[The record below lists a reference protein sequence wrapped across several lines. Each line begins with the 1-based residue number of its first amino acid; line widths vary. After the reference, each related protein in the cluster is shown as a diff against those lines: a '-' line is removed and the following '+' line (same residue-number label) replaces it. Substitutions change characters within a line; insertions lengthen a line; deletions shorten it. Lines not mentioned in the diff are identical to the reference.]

1 MPAPKRVLV
10 QPPSGGRVRR
20 VLRDIGVVI
29 GLAVQVVLALLGW
42 AVVDEAEDHTPD
54 VSMVVWCLTG
64 TVYALVMVIAL
75 TIDSRDETGRRPTRL
90 QTNAVLRW
98 TSLVA
103 SLISGMVGLTASFMI
118 VVGGPDEDTKLFYKV
133 VGIWAVV
140 VAWALIH
147 WGFAQWY
154 YANFYRDANPGFEFP
169 GTELPDLVDFA
180 YFSFTVGTTF
190 ATTDVMIVSRRTRW
204 RVTLHSVIS
213 FFFNSAILVLALS
226 SLSST

>member
-1 MPAPKRVLV
+1 MSGPKRVLDDR
-10 QPPSGGRVRR
+10 PASGRVRR
-20 VLRDIGVVI
+20 VLRDAGVLV
-29 GLAVQVVLALLGW
+29 GLLVQVLLALLGW
-42 AVVDEAEDHTPD
+42 AVVDESEDHTPD
-54 VSMVVWCLTG
+54 VPMFIWCLIG
-64 TVYALVMVIAL
+64 TVYAFVMVLAL
-75 TIDSRDETGRRPTRL
+75 SIDSRDETGRRPTPL
-90 QTNAVLRW
+90 QTNGVLRW
-98 TSLVA
+98 TSLIA
-103 SLISGMVGLTASFMI
+103 SLISGLVGLTASFMI
-118 VVGGPDEDTKLFYKV
+118 VVGGPDEETTLFYKV

-190 ATTDVMIVSRRTRW
+190 ATTDVMIISRRCRW

-226 SLSST
+226 SLTSS